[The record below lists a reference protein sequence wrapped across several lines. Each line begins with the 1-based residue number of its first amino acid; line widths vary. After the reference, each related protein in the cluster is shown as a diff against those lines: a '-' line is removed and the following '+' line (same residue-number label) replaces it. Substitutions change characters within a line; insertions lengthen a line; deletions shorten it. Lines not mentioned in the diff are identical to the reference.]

1 MFTTP
6 IDAKVWIGWWL
17 SSREG
22 LLKQKTIKTQLR
34 HLGRATEFSYVMQ
47 SPFRIASRAQRF
59 LMSLY
64 GGRGTLGAYYPLV
77 NYVKYRVGIS
87 AGNEHLRVH
96 ELTHALGWLKRQETA
111 IAKRFLRT
119 KEWKSIA
126 GRKFSLYWDNPWEIY
141 SRLMQLRFEAK
152 VSPDAHFTADDV
164 AALRSGGMLSRFRL
178 ASYSDGFLLFLLN
191 EVA

>member
-1 MFTTP
+1 MLTP
-6 IDAKVWIGWWL
+6 PKEAKAWIGWWL
-17 SSREG
+17 SARKG
-22 LLKQKTIKTQLR
+22 LLKPGTIKTQLR
-34 HLGRATEFSYVMQ
+34 HLGRAAEFSYVMQ
-47 SPFRIASRAQRF
+47 SPFRIAGRLQRF

-64 GGRGTLGAYYPLV
+64 GGQGTVGAYYPLV
-77 NYVKYRVGIS
+77 NYVKYRVNIS
-87 AGNEHLRVH
+87 AANEHLRVH
-96 ELTHALGWLKRQETA
+96 ELTHALGWLKRQEVA

-126 GRKFSLYWDNPWEIY
+126 GRKFSIYWDNPWEIY